1 MLLLLSAGLL
11 LGSLAVL
18 IVKKNR
24 ESLLLAGMCL
34 SLTLFLVGVMIVIAK
49 RGGVSREVEGFL
61 YFSRDIRLW
70 LQYRLITLDQMGYL
84 IAIGRH
90 LFPLFLLEMAI
101 HYSMSA
107 WIRKFLRLRYWVI
120 LLPAATLILYWPQ
133 LYRTL
138 IVVLPWTK
146 AALYYFSWLWAIG
159 YVLLALIL
167 LAMEFFSISISFCRR
182 QFVQIAVCLVSLSS
196 LYLLYSGQD
205 PGQVYSFYSYDYLW
219 IRGVGYL
226 QYSLTVPGYVLLV
239 VVNVICAI
247 LGLGSLLRYTQD
259 SFASD
264 RADIILERKFDV
276 ARTGASVFVHSI
288 KNQLLA
294 NRVLY
299 KRIRSELAQPS
310 PDLDRLREYTD
321 SLSNGNELLISRS
334 EELYRTVKAKSVRLV
349 PVGLERLEEIARERF
364 YKKYPEGNLFIQM
377 DGDIQVLADEN
388 YLGEALYNLLTNGWE
403 STVEAGRTDPVE
415 LLSHQERMY
424 TVLEVRDR
432 GTGIPPADIK
442 HIFEPFYS
450 GKNTNFNW
458 GMGLYHVR
466 TIVRSHLGSI
476 RVENR
481 PGGGASFLI
490 LLPRYSARVRDREG
504 GRWPS

>member
-34 SLTLFLVGVMIVIAK
+34 SLTLFSGRGDDRHRQAGRRITGG
-49 RGGVSREVEGFL
+49 GGVPLLLPRYSPVAPVPVDHPGSDGLPHRHRAASVPPVSAGDGHPLL
-61 YFSRDIRLW
+61 YVRLDPK
-70 LQYRLITLDQMGYL
+70 I
-84 IAIGRH
+84 
-90 LFPLFLLEMAI
+90 
-101 HYSMSA
+101 
-107 WIRKFLRLRYWVI
+107 LRLRYWVI

-167 LAMEFFSISISFCRR
+167 LAVEFFSISISFCRR

-415 LLSHQERMY
+415 LSSHQERMY

-432 GTGIPPADIK
+432 GTGIPPADITRDLVS
-442 HIFEPFYS
+442 FYS